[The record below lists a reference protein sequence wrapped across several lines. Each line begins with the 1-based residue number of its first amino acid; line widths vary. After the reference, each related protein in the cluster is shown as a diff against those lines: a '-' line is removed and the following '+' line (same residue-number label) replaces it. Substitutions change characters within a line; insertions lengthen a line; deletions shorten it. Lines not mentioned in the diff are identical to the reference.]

1 MSKSTTKNTSKNSLE
16 HNTLVM
22 LEQIKKKIT
31 KEQYDFLLSSFTTL
45 MHDTDRHKKILSKNI
60 LEYLMKNPYSTAK
73 KVSANVGSSRQ
84 ECNSIMHTTASEQ
97 KPYGLFG
104 LLIKTEKAEWRVK
117 DES

>member
-1 MSKSTTKNTSKNSLE
+1 
-16 HNTLVM
+16 
-22 LEQIKKKIT
+22 
-31 KEQYDFLLSSFTTL
+31 
-45 MHDTDRHKKILSKNI
+45 
-60 LEYLMKNPYSTAK
+60 MKNPYSTAK